1 MVKKSLH
8 GMIRP
13 DRPRRAAIIRHAAQH
28 LPWRRLGMGAA
39 VALLAGEIML
49 LAFHQGSLHRQ
60 QMVLEATEQA
70 LARHTQLLGELQR
83 ESMAHTDAMSSQ
95 IARLQAQV
103 LSLNALGEV
112 MSDLMQLEEGSEFRF
127 DAEAGVGGRSEPRHS
142 QMSLEPAELLASVQA
157 LHLQVEDQRLQL
169 EILSAMNQERR
180 VDGALYPSGWP
191 VRGGWISSYYGM
203 RKDPFHGRR
212 AFHSGVD
219 FGAKHGSRIYAA
231 ATGIVEFAGSKDQ
244 YGLMVVLNHGGG
256 YQTRYSHASELL
268 VEVGQA
274 VERGASVARVGSTG
288 RSTGPHLHF
297 EVLKDGK
304 AVNPLNFLSVRR

>member
-1 MVKKSLH
+1 M
-8 GMIRP
+8 
-13 DRPRRAAIIRHAAQH
+13 A
-28 LPWRRLGMGAA
+28 AA
-39 VALLAGEIML
+39 VALLVGEIVL
-49 LAFHQGSLHRQ
+49 LAFHQGGLHRQ
-60 QMVLEATEQA
+60 RLALEATEQA

-95 IARLQAQV
+95 VARLQAQV

-112 MSDLMQLEEGSEFRF
+112 MADLMQLEENSEFRF
-127 DAEAGVGGRSEPRHS
+127 DANTGVGGRADPRHS
-142 QMSLEPAELLASVQA
+142 QMSLEPAELLASVEA
-157 LHLQVEDQRLQL
+157 LHHQLEDQRLQL

-180 VDGALYPSGWP
+180 VDGALFPSSWP

-219 FGAKHGSRIYAA
+219 FGAKRGSRIYAA
-231 ATGIVEFAGSKDQ
+231 ATGIVEFAGAKDQ

-256 YQTRYSHASELL
+256 YQTRYGHASELL
-268 VEVGQA
+268 VKVGQG
-274 VERGASVARVGSTG
+274 VERGAPVARVGSTG

-297 EVLKDGK
+297 EVLKDGR
-304 AVNPLNFLSVRR
+304 AVNPLNFLSARR